1 MNKACDATAS
11 TKPFKKEEIKVHIHP
26 FQDYIVGN
34 TTDDFIH
41 MFGTSWKEAQGTK
54 KKFVRNN
61 YC

>member
-1 MNKACDATAS
+1 MKKAFDATAS

-41 MFGTSWKEAQGTK
+41 MFGISWKEGPRNK
-54 KKFVRNN
+54 KEICQK
-61 YC
+61 